1 MEWLAMAIRTY
12 KGQASVVQVQGF
24 DDLPDERLKQFFIEA
39 RLRDYHKLLCEA
51 KKLPR
56 IFSHAKAYR
65 TPEADSPAG
74 PGPSRDR
81 LFGNPLR
88 TKLEILLAQANRR
101 G

>member
-1 MEWLAMAIRTY
+1 MAGHGHSHLQRPSFCSSS
-12 KGQASVVQVQGF
+12 AGF

-81 LFGNPLR
+81 LLR
-88 TKLEILLAQANRR
+88 EPVAYQA
-101 G
+101 